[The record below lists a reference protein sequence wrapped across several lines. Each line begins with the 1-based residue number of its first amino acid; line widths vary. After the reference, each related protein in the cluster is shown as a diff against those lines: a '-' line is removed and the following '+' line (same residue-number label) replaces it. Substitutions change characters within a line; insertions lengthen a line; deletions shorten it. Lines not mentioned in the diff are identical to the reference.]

1 MTVGNQM
8 DLTVGDF
15 LAHLA
20 DDPEIRVF
28 GVYLE
33 GFTRLDG
40 LRFMQAAARITATG
54 RQVVLY
60 RAGRT
65 TAGASA
71 SASHTAAIAGDV
83 TVGRELARA
92 VGVTIA
98 DTPAA
103 FDDLVRT
110 FALLDGRPA
119 RGRRLGA
126 TSNAGSEC
134 VTIADHAG
142 TLELVPFGERTE
154 ERLGAI
160 LGPTGIVSVVD
171 VHNPLDLTPIANAA
185 ITEAVVRTILDADE
199 VDVGIVGLVPM
210 TDTLDTLPPGP
221 GHAENLA
228 HPDAVAAALIRLWRE
243 TAKPW
248 VLVVDAGQL
257 YAPFVNRLEAEGI
270 PVLATADAATR
281 VLEAWCDATVDRIT

>member
-1 MTVGNQM
+1 MVTIGNQM
-8 DLTVGDF
+8 DLTAGDF

-20 DDPEIRVF
+20 GDPEVRVF

-33 GFTRLDG
+33 GFARLDG
-40 LRFMQAAARITATG
+40 LRFLQAAARITAEG

-92 VGVTIA
+92 AGVTIA

-142 TLELVPFGERTE
+142 TLELVPFGERP
-154 ERLGAI
+154 RSGW
-160 LGPTGIVSVVD
+160 GPSSG
-171 VHNPLDLTPIANAA
+171 
-185 ITEAVVRTILDADE
+185 
-199 VDVGIVGLVPM
+199 
-210 TDTLDTLPPGP
+210 PP
-221 GHAENLA
+221 ASC
-228 HPDAVAAALIRLWRE
+228 
-243 TAKPW
+243 PW
-248 VLVVDAGQL
+248 W
-257 YAPFVNRLEAEGI
+257 
-270 PVLATADAATR
+270 TSTTR
-281 VLEAWCDATVDRIT
+281 WT